1 MHIFKRESILVL
13 AGLMS
18 LCDANQFVPSVIDDV
33 GSQSEKTLNDVA
45 KALHNQPIE
54 FLRNEN
60 DPNSLE
66 RLPLKKERRTKLH
79 QHHPAIRNGFV
90 RMSEAGEL
98 SWCNKPLSRVPYE
111 IQEKIRLLIRSGD
124 YRVRVVFHTITKYES
139 KSLRLDSSYIGG
151 CYLKWKVINNN
162 QNAQ

>member
-1 MHIFKRESILVL
+1 MHIFKRKSILVL

-79 QHHPAIRNGFV
+79 QHRPAIRNGFV

-98 SWCNKPLSRVPYE
+98 S
-111 IQEKIRLLIRSGD
+111 
-124 YRVRVVFHTITKYES
+124 
-139 KSLRLDSSYIGG
+139 
-151 CYLKWKVINNN
+151 
-162 QNAQ
+162 